1 MNYRKDIPVGRE
13 RAVTRSELARKWG
26 KSERTVREIVQRLRN
41 KPGMPIL
48 SDAKGL
54 GYYRT
59 NDPAELSDHLRREVT
74 RAVRILRPLMAVQA
88 GIENPVEFC
97 RLRALREAKGMSQSE
112 FVNRLRERCPYM
124 DRVALSKAE
133 GGQVMLNPEAMW
145 AAATILGAS
154 PAVIYPTLM
163 IDCAAV
169 WEGC

>member
-1 MNYRKDIPVGRE
+1 MDYRRDIPIGRE

-26 KSERTVREIVQRLRN
+26 KSERRVREIIQQLRSE
-41 KPGMPIL
+41 PGMPIL

-59 NDPAELSDHLRREVT
+59 YDPYELADYLRREVT
-74 RAVRILRPLMAVQA
+74 RAARILRPLMAVHA
-88 GIENPVEFC
+88 AMNTPTAFC
-97 RLRALREAKGMSQSE
+97 RLRALREAMGMSQSE

-133 GGQVMLNPEAMW
+133 GGQVILNPEAMW
-145 AAATILGAS
+145 GAATILGAS
-154 PAVIYPTLM
+154 PADIYPTLM

-169 WEGC
+169 WEDC